1 MIISAVRR
9 ENLLPDD
16 LERRETIAEGLDA
29 RGFKKQASR
38 FCNCHRKLLRLT
50 CQDLTHTQITLLLSF
65 RCEYRICPVCGGERR
80 NKIKQKLNQMFKQL
94 PQIRGNKLMFLTLTK
109 KTKYGEGELKE
120 GIREFLSQVRVFMN
134 KFYPSRHKSG
144 AVVVLELGPSFNL
157 HVHCIVFG
165 PYIPQEV
172 LSKSWE
178 QISTDSFIVDIR
190 AVGKLNGAIS
200 YLVKYIT
207 KPPHFEELDKYAT
220 MFVELYRVR
229 AMRTY
234 GIFYNFKVYK
244 QDSGCPI
251 CGGKFRFMGYR
262 TAMDLEENLTTYSEL
277 VELMKPLKTAG
288 LI

>member
-1 MIISAVRR
+1 MIITTIRR
-9 ENLLPDD
+9 ENLFPED
-16 LERRETIAEGLDA
+16 LGWRETVAEGLDA
-29 RGFKKQASR
+29 RGFKTQSIR
-38 FCNCHRKLLRLT
+38 FCDCHRKLLRLP
-50 CQDLTHTQITLLLSF
+50 CLDWTHNLINLLVSF

-80 NKIKQKLNQMFKQL
+80 YKVKQKLNQIFKQL
-94 PQIRGNKLMFLTLTK
+94 PQIRGHRLMFLTLTK
-109 KTKYGEGELKE
+109 RARYGEGELKE
-120 GIREFLSQVRVFMN
+120 GIRNFLAQVRVFMN
-134 KFYPSRHKSG
+134 QFSPSRQKSG
-144 AVVVLELGPSFNL
+144 AIVVLEIGPNFNL

-172 LSKSWE
+172 LSRAWE

-190 AVGKLNGAIS
+190 EVRKLRGAVS
-200 YLVKYIT
+200 YLLKYVT
-207 KPPHFEELDKYAT
+207 KPPHFTDPDNYVT

-234 GIFYNFKVYK
+234 GIFYNFKVSK

-262 TAMDLEENLTTYSEL
+262 TAIGLEENLTTYLEL